1 MTKHECFLIILLRV
15 IGTAALTAVVAVV
28 MPYSWMDAI
37 HWSLGL
43 GPMPSE
49 PIVGYL
55 ARSTSAFYAIF
66 GGLLWLIS
74 FDIRRHRQVLCY
86 LGAATFVFGSALLVI
101 DFVEGLPL
109 HWALFE
115 GPFNAA
121 FGAYFFV
128 VARRL
133 KDQPVSNRPAAT
145 D

>member
-1 MTKHECFLIILLRV
+1 MTMHERFLKLLLRV

-28 MPYSWMDAI
+28 MPYSWMNAI
-37 HWSLGL
+37 HRRLGM
-43 GPMPSE
+43 GPMPTE

-74 FDIRRHRQVLCY
+74 LDIRRHRQVLCY
-86 LGAATFVFGSALLVI
+86 VGAATFLFGAALLVI
-101 DFVEGLPL
+101 DIAEGLPL
-109 HWALFE
+109 HWTLFE

-128 VARRL
+128 AARRL
-133 KDQPVSNRPAAT
+133 DDRPASDNPAAT